1 MNFAAAVK
9 QIPVYIEKNFR
20 IFKNQKDWKF
30 IVIAA
35 VISVIVCYIVGK
47 DMFETYEQTK
57 MGFFAISC
65 AAIWIGIFN
74 SIQKICKEHDTI
86 TSEYRA
92 GLHLSA
98 YVMSHVIFDFFIC
111 LIQSAILLVICVIF
125 IDFPKEGI
133 IFGSSIPEYFI
144 TIFLVIWGSDI
155 MGIMISSVSANPNVA
170 MTAMPF
176 ALILQLIMS
185 GVLFELD
192 GFSEY
197 VANITFSKWCMSAL
211 GAIGDLNDPELPLQ
225 ITVSMPSL
233 PMELHQEA
241 EAIYEATADNLL
253 ASWGYIALISVVCV
267 LIAFISLKIKNRGS

>member
-1 MNFAAAVK
+1 MKLSSAVK

-35 VISVIVCYIVGK
+35 VISLIVCYIVGK
-47 DMFETYEQTK
+47 DMFVTYESTK
-57 MGFFAISC
+57 MGFFAITC

-74 SIQKICKEHDTI
+74 SIQRICKEHDTI

-98 YVMSHVIFDFFIC
+98 YIMSHVIFDFFIC
-111 LIQSAILLVICVIF
+111 LIQAVILTVICILF
-125 IDFPKEGI
+125 IDFPEKGI
-133 IFGSSIPEYFI
+133 IFSSSIPEYFI
-144 TIFLVIWGSDI
+144 TLFLVIWCSDI

-185 GVLFELD
+185 GVLFKLD
-192 GFSEY
+192 GISEY
-197 VANITFSKWCMSAL
+197 IANITYSKWCMSAL
-211 GAIGDLNDPELPLQ
+211 GSVGDLNDPELPLEITLSIPQ
-225 ITVSMPSL
+225 IVRQGT
-233 PMELHQEA
+233 EE
-241 EAIYEATADNLL
+241 IYESTAENLL
-253 ASWGYIALISVVCV
+253 ASWGCISLIGIICV
-267 LIAFISLKIKNRGS
+267 IIAFVSLKIKNRGS